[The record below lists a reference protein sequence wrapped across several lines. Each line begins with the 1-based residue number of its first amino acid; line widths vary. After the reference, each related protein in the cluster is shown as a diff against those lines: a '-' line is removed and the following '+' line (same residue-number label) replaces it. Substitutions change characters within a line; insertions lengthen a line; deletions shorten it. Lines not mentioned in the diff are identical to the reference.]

1 MPMKPREMEKRI
13 LADGWKFKSQVG
25 SHRQYVHPS
34 KTGKVTIPFHGK
46 ELPRITEISILKRAG
61 LNNHV
66 K

>member
-1 MPMKPREMEKRI
+1 MPMKPREMEKI

-25 SHRQYVHPS
+25 
-34 KTGKVTIPFHGK
+34 PFHGK